1 MKRELFSFLFLCR
14 KPWGNVSFPWFFI
27 LKGVRKM
34 TICSVNNVTKSFG
47 GNIIFENISLEIKN
61 GERVGLVGRNGSG
74 KTTIFQLLTGME
86 SLDAGAIHMKK
97 GTRIGHVAQIPKFD
111 ESMTVYE
118 VLSSAFKIE
127 KELEREMR
135 TLEKHMAEEQ
145 ESSVLQKL
153 MERYGIIQEKFAF
166 LGGYEIEA
174 NIMKVANGLQVIE
187 LFPRSFLELSGGE
200 QTKVSLAYMLLQ
212 KPDLLLLDEPTNHL
226 DLFAVEWLEQFLKEY
241 NGTVVV
247 ISHDRYFLDEV
258 VTKIF
263 DLEDGEIHVYHTN
276 YSRFVEE
283 KEERLLQEFQA
294 FQEQQK
300 KIKKMKEAIK
310 RLREWANQ
318 ANPPNEGLHK
328 RARSMERALER
339 MEKLKKPI
347 LERKQMGLQFEG
359 QERSGKDVIV
369 MKEVSKGFAEHL
381 LFNEANLHV
390 RFQERAAIVGR
401 NGTGKTT
408 LLKLLLEEI
417 KPDAGEI
424 RIGSSVKIGYLSQH
438 AYGNM
443 KSNVLEAFR
452 ECVAVTEGEA
462 RHILAKFLFYG
473 PAVFKKVTQL
483 SGGEKMRLRLAQL
496 MYQDINFLI
505 LDEPTNHLDIESRE
519 VLEEALEQYNG
530 TILAVS
536 HDRYFLNKLFEKTYW
551 IDECKLFEFAGN
563 YAWARQK
570 WEEKL
575 ETQVIKQQRQ
585 GRKKIETVP
594 VKKKEVRN
602 IEEIETELMHVEEDI
617 YTLECKMEQVVDV
630 EMLEQLYEE
639 KTKKELLRAEL
650 YNALENIME

>member
-1 MKRELFSFLFLCR
+1 
-14 KPWGNVSFPWFFI
+14 
-27 LKGVRKM
+27 M
-34 TICSVNNVTKSFG
+34 TICSVNNVMKSFG

-74 KTTIFQLLTGME
+74 KTTIFGLLTGRE

-111 ESMTVYE
+111 EVMNVYD
-118 VLSSAFKIE
+118 VLSSAFKVE
-127 KELEREMR
+127 KELEKEMHA
-135 TLEKHMAEEQ
+135 LEKNMAEEQ
-145 ESSVLQKL
+145 EQSSLQKL

-174 NIMKVANGLQVIE
+174 NIMKVANGLQVTD
-187 LFPRSFLELSGGE
+187 LFPRVFTELSGGE

-226 DLFAVEWLEQFLKEY
+226 DLFAVEWLEKFLKEY
-241 NGTVVV
+241 TGTVMV

-276 YSRFVEE
+276 YSQFVEE

-294 FQEQQK
+294 YQEQQK

-328 RARSMERALER
+328 RARNMERALER
-339 MEKLKKPI
+339 IEKLKRPI

-359 QERSGKDVIV
+359 QERSGKDVVV
-369 MKEVSKGFAEHL
+369 MKEVSKGFAGRP
-381 LFNEANLHV
+381 LFEQANLHV

-417 KPDAGEI
+417 NPDVGEI

-438 AYGNM
+438 TYGNM

-452 ECVAVTEGEA
+452 EYVAVTEGEA

-575 ETQVIKQQRQ
+575 EKQVIKQKRQ
-585 GRKKIETVP
+585 GRKSVEMVP
-594 VKKKEVRN
+594 VKEKKARN
-602 IEEIETELMHVEEDI
+602 LEEIENELMHVEEDI
-617 YTLECKMEQVVDV
+617 YAIECEMEHVADV
-630 EMLEQLYEE
+630 ERLKKLYEE
-639 KTKKELLRAEL
+639 KMMKELLRAKL
-650 YNALENIME
+650 YSELENIVE

>member
-1 MKRELFSFLFLCR
+1 
-14 KPWGNVSFPWFFI
+14 
-27 LKGVRKM
+27 M

-153 MERYGIIQEKFAF
+153 MERYGVIQEKFAF

-241 NGTVVV
+241 NGTVMV

-276 YSRFVEE
+276 YSQFVEE

-294 FQEQQK
+294 YQEQQK

-359 QERSGKDVIV
+359 QERSGKDVVV
-369 MKEVSKGFAEHL
+369 MKEVSKGFADHP
-381 LFNEANLHV
+381 LFNEVNLHV

-417 KPDAGEI
+417 EPDAGEI

-438 AYGNM
+438 TYGNM
-443 KSNVLEAFR
+443 KSNVLEVFR
-452 ECVAVTEGEA
+452 EYVAVTEGEA

-483 SGGEKMRLRLAQL
+483 SGGERMRLRLAQL

-585 GRKKIETVP
+585 GRKSIETVP

-602 IEEIETELMHVEEDI
+602 IEEIETELIHVEEDI
-617 YTLECKMEQVVDV
+617 YTLECKMEHVVDV

-639 KTKKELLRAEL
+639 KTKKELLRADL

>member
-1 MKRELFSFLFLCR
+1 
-14 KPWGNVSFPWFFI
+14 
-27 LKGVRKM
+27 M
-34 TICSVNNVTKSFG
+34 TICSVNNITKSFG

-86 SLDAGAIHMKK
+86 NLDAGAIHMKK

-111 ESMTVYE
+111 EAMTVYD
-118 VLSSAFKIE
+118 VLNSAFKTE

-135 TLEKHMAEEQ
+135 TLEKNMEE
-145 ESSVLQKL
+145 ELEPSALQRL
-153 MERYGIIQEKFAF
+153 MERYGAIQEKFAF

-174 NIMKVANGLQVIE
+174 NIMKVANGLQVTE
-187 LFPRSFLELSGGE
+187 LFLRSFLELSGGE

-241 NGTVVV
+241 NGTVMV

-294 FQEQQK
+294 YQEQQK

-359 QERSGKDVIV
+359 QERSGKDVVV
-369 MKEVSKGFAEHL
+369 MKEVSKGFAGHP

-408 LLKLLLEEI
+408 LLKLLLEEME
-417 KPDAGEI
+417 PDAGEI
-424 RIGSSVKIGYLSQH
+424 RVGSSVKIGYLSQH
-438 AYGNM
+438 AYGNV

-452 ECVAVTEGEA
+452 EYVAVTEGEA

-585 GRKKIETVP
+585 GRKSIETAP
-594 VKKKEVRN
+594 AKKKEARN
-602 IEEIETELMHVEEDI
+602 VEEIETELMRVEEDI
-617 YTLECKMEQVVDV
+617 YTLECKMEHVVDV

-639 KTKKELLRAEL
+639 KTKKELLQAEL
-650 YNALENIME
+650 YNELENIVE

>member
-1 MKRELFSFLFLCR
+1 
-14 KPWGNVSFPWFFI
+14 
-27 LKGVRKM
+27 M
-34 TICSVNNVTKSFG
+34 TICSVNNVKKSFG

-61 GERVGLVGRNGSG
+61 GERIGLVGRNGSG

-97 GTRIGHVAQIPKFD
+97 GTCIGHVAQIPKFNN
-111 ESMTVYE
+111 EMNVYD
-118 VLSSAFKIE
+118 VLSSAFKKE
-127 KELEREMR
+127 KELEIEMHA
-135 TLEKHMAEEQ
+135 LEKNMAEEQ
-145 ESSVLQKL
+145 ESSALQKL
-153 MERYGIIQEKFAF
+153 MERYGVIQERYAF

-174 NIMKVANGLQVIE
+174 NIMKVANGLQVTE
-187 LFPRSFLELSGGE
+187 LFPRSFTELSGGE

-241 NGTVVV
+241 TGTVMV

-276 YSRFVEE
+276 YSQFVEE

-294 FQEQQK
+294 YQEQQK

-328 RARSMERALER
+328 RARNMERALER
-339 MEKLKKPI
+339 IEKLKRPI
-347 LERKQMGLQFEG
+347 LDRKQMGLQFEG
-359 QERSGKDVIV
+359 QERSGKDVVV
-369 MKEVSKGFAEHL
+369 MKEVSKGFDERS
-381 LFNEANLHV
+381 LFEKVNLHI

-408 LLKLLLEEI
+408 LLKLLLKEMQQ
-417 KPDAGEI
+417 DAGEI

-443 KSNVLEAFR
+443 KNNVLEAFR
-452 ECVAVTEGEA
+452 DCVAVTEGEA
-462 RHILAKFLFYG
+462 RHILARFLFYG

-496 MYQDINFLI
+496 MYQDVNFLI

-551 IDECKLFEFAGN
+551 IDEHKLFEFAGN

-570 WEEKL
+570 WEERIEK
-575 ETQVIKQQRQ
+575 QVVKQKQQQQ
-585 GRKKIETVP
+585 GNKALEVMPI
-594 VKKKEVRN
+594 KKKKSRDLEAVEN
-602 IEEIETELMHVEEDI
+602 ELMHIEEDI
-617 YTLECKMEQVVDV
+617 YALECKMENVVDV

-639 KTKKELLRAEL
+639 KTKKEFLRAEL
-650 YNALENIME
+650 YNELENIVE

>member
-1 MKRELFSFLFLCR
+1 
-14 KPWGNVSFPWFFI
+14 
-27 LKGVRKM
+27 M

-135 TLEKHMAEEQ
+135 TLEKDMAEEQ

-174 NIMKVANGLQVIE
+174 NIMKVANGLQVTE

-241 NGTVVV
+241 NGTVMV

-294 FQEQQK
+294 YQEQQK

-339 MEKLKKPI
+339 MQKLKKPI

-359 QERSGKDVIV
+359 QDRSGKDVVVI
-369 MKEVSKGFAEHL
+369 KEVSKGFADHP
-381 LFNEANLHV
+381 LFNEVNLHV

-417 KPDAGEI
+417 EPDAGEI

-452 ECVAVTEGEA
+452 EYVAVTEGEA

-551 IDECKLFEFAGN
+551 IDERKLFEFAGN

-570 WEEKL
+570 WEERL

-585 GRKKIETVP
+585 RRKSIETVP

-617 YTLECKMEQVVDV
+617 YTLECKMEHVVDIKR
-630 EMLEQLYEE
+630 LEQLYEE

-650 YNALENIME
+650 YNELENIVE

>member
-1 MKRELFSFLFLCR
+1 
-14 KPWGNVSFPWFFI
+14 
-27 LKGVRKM
+27 M
-34 TICSVNNVTKSFG
+34 TICSVNNVKKSFG

-61 GERVGLVGRNGSG
+61 GERIGLVGRNGSG

-97 GTRIGHVAQIPKFD
+97 GTCIGHVAQILKFNN
-111 ESMTVYE
+111 EMNVYD
-118 VLSSAFKIE
+118 VLSSAFKKE
-127 KELEREMR
+127 KELEIEMHA
-135 TLEKHMAEEQ
+135 LEKNMAEEQ
-145 ESSVLQKL
+145 ESSALQKL
-153 MERYGIIQEKFAF
+153 MERYGVIQERYAF

-174 NIMKVANGLQVIE
+174 NIMKVANGLQVTE
-187 LFPRSFLELSGGE
+187 LFPRSFMELSGGE

-241 NGTVVV
+241 TGTVMV

-276 YSRFVEE
+276 YSQFVEE

-294 FQEQQK
+294 YQEQQK

-328 RARSMERALER
+328 RARNMERALER
-339 MEKLKKPI
+339 IEKLKRPI
-347 LERKQMGLQFEG
+347 LDRKQMGLQFEG
-359 QERSGKDVIV
+359 QERSGKDVVV
-369 MKEVSKGFAEHL
+369 MKEVSKGFDERS
-381 LFNEANLHV
+381 LFEKVNLHI

-408 LLKLLLEEI
+408 LLKLLLKEMQQ
-417 KPDAGEI
+417 DAGEI

-443 KSNVLEAFR
+443 KNNVLEAFR
-452 ECVAVTEGEA
+452 DCVAVTEGEA
-462 RHILAKFLFYG
+462 RHILARFLFYG

-496 MYQDINFLI
+496 MYQDVNFLI

-551 IDECKLFEFAGN
+551 IDEHKLFEFAGN

-570 WEEKL
+570 WEERIEK
-575 ETQVIKQQRQ
+575 QVVKQKQQQQ
-585 GRKKIETVP
+585 GNKALEVMPI
-594 VKKKEVRN
+594 KKKKSRDLEAVEN
-602 IEEIETELMHVEEDI
+602 ELMHIEEDI
-617 YTLECKMEQVVDV
+617 YALECKMENVVDV

-639 KTKKELLRAEL
+639 KTKKEFLRAEL
-650 YNALENIME
+650 YNELENIVE

>member
-1 MKRELFSFLFLCR
+1 
-14 KPWGNVSFPWFFI
+14 
-27 LKGVRKM
+27 M

-74 KTTIFQLLTGME
+74 KTTIFGLLTGME

-111 ESMTVYE
+111 EVLTVYD
-118 VLSSAFKIE
+118 VLSSAFKVE
-127 KELEREMR
+127 KELEKEMHA
-135 TLEKHMAEEQ
+135 LETNMAEEQ
-145 ESSVLQKL
+145 EQSSLQKL
-153 MERYGIIQEKFAF
+153 MERYGVIQEKFAF

-174 NIMKVANGLQVIE
+174 NIMKVANGLQVTD
-187 LFPRSFLELSGGE
+187 LFSRVFTELSGGE

-241 NGTVVV
+241 TGTVMV

-276 YSRFVEE
+276 YSQFVEE

-294 FQEQQK
+294 YQEQQK

-328 RARSMERALER
+328 RARNMERALER
-339 MEKLKKPI
+339 IEKLKRPI

-359 QERSGKDVIV
+359 QERSGKDVVV
-369 MKEVSKGFAEHL
+369 MKEVSKGFAGRP
-381 LFNEANLHV
+381 LFEQANLHV

-417 KPDAGEI
+417 NPDVGEI

-438 AYGNM
+438 TYGNV

-452 ECVAVTEGEA
+452 EYVAVTEGEA

-575 ETQVIKQQRQ
+575 EKQVIKQKRQ
-585 GRKKIETVP
+585 GRKSVEMVP
-594 VKKKEVRN
+594 VKEKKARN
-602 IEEIETELMHVEEDI
+602 LEEIENELMHVEEDI
-617 YTLECKMEQVVDV
+617 YAIECEMEHVADV
-630 EMLEQLYEE
+630 ERLEKLYEE
-639 KTKKELLRAEL
+639 KTMKELLRAKL
-650 YNALENIME
+650 YSELENIVE

>member
-1 MKRELFSFLFLCR
+1 
-14 KPWGNVSFPWFFI
+14 
-27 LKGVRKM
+27 M

-47 GNIIFENISLEIKN
+47 GNTIFENISLEIKN

-74 KTTIFQLLTGME
+74 KTTIFGLLTGRE
-86 SLDAGAIHMKK
+86 SLDTGAIHMKK

-111 ESMTVYE
+111 EAMTVYD
-118 VLSSAFKIE
+118 VLSSAFKVE
-127 KELEREMR
+127 KELEKEMHA
-135 TLEKHMAEEQ
+135 LEKNMAVEQ
-145 ESSVLQKL
+145 EQSALEKL
-153 MERYGIIQEKFAF
+153 MERYGVIQEKFAF

-174 NIMKVANGLQVIE
+174 NIMKVANGLQVTD
-187 LFPRSFLELSGGE
+187 LFSRVFTELSGGE

-241 NGTVVV
+241 TGTVMV

-276 YSRFVEE
+276 YSQFVEE
-283 KEERLLQEFQA
+283 KEEKLLQEFQA
-294 FQEQQK
+294 YQEQQK

-328 RARSMERALER
+328 RARNMERALER
-339 MEKLKKPI
+339 IEKLKRPI

-359 QERSGKDVIV
+359 QERSGKDVVV
-369 MKEVSKGFAEHL
+369 MKEVSKGFAGRP
-381 LFNEANLHV
+381 LFEQANLHV

-417 KPDAGEI
+417 NPDVGEI

-438 AYGNM
+438 TYGNV

-452 ECVAVTEGEA
+452 EYVAVTEGEA

-575 ETQVIKQQRQ
+575 EKQVIKQKRQ
-585 GRKKIETVP
+585 GRKSVEMVP
-594 VKKKEVRN
+594 VKEKKARN
-602 IEEIETELMHVEEDI
+602 LEEIENELMHVEEDI
-617 YTLECKMEQVVDV
+617 YAIECEMEHVADV
-630 EMLEQLYEE
+630 ERLEKLYEE
-639 KTKKELLRAEL
+639 KTMKELLRAKL
-650 YNALENIME
+650 YSELENIME

>member
-1 MKRELFSFLFLCR
+1 M
-14 KPWGNVSFPWFFI
+14 GNVSFPWFFI

-135 TLEKHMAEEQ
+135 TLEKYMAEEQ

-438 AYGNM
+438 AYGNI

-585 GRKKIETVP
+585 GRKSIETVP

-617 YTLECKMEQVVDV
+617 YTLECKMEHVVDV

-650 YNALENIME
+650 YNELENIME

>member
-1 MKRELFSFLFLCR
+1 
-14 KPWGNVSFPWFFI
+14 
-27 LKGVRKM
+27 M
-34 TICSVNNVTKSFG
+34 TICSVNNVKKSFG

-61 GERVGLVGRNGSG
+61 GERIGLVGRNGSG
-74 KTTIFQLLTGME
+74 KTTIFQLLTGIE
-86 SLDAGAIHMKK
+86 GLDAGAIHVKK
-97 GTRIGHVAQIPKFD
+97 GTRIGHVAQIPKFNN
-111 ESMTVYE
+111 EMNVYD
-118 VLSSAFKIE
+118 VLSSAFKKE
-127 KELEREMR
+127 KELEIEMHA
-135 TLEKHMAEEQ
+135 LEKNMAEEQ
-145 ESSVLQKL
+145 ESSALQKL
-153 MERYGIIQEKFAF
+153 MERYGVIQERYAF

-174 NIMKVANGLQVIE
+174 NIMKVANGLQVTE
-187 LFPRSFLELSGGE
+187 LFPRSFMELSGGE

-226 DLFAVEWLEQFLKEY
+226 DLFAAEWLEQFLKEY
-241 NGTVVV
+241 TGTVMV

-276 YSRFVEE
+276 YSQFVEE

-294 FQEQQK
+294 YQEQQK

-328 RARSMERALER
+328 RARNMERALER
-339 MEKLKKPI
+339 IEKLKRPI
-347 LERKQMGLQFEG
+347 LDRKQMGLQFEG
-359 QERSGKDVIV
+359 QERSGKDVVV
-369 MKEVSKGFAEHL
+369 MKEVSKGFDERS
-381 LFNEANLHV
+381 LFEKVNLYI

-408 LLKLLLEEI
+408 LLKLLLKEMQQ
-417 KPDAGEI
+417 DAGEI

-443 KSNVLEAFR
+443 KNNVLEAFR
-452 ECVAVTEGEA
+452 DCVAVTEGEA
-462 RHILAKFLFYG
+462 RHILARFLFYG

-496 MYQDINFLI
+496 MYQDVNFLI

-551 IDECKLFEFAGN
+551 IDEHKLFEFAGN

-570 WEEKL
+570 WEEKI
-575 ETQVIKQQRQ
+575 EKQVIKQKQQQQ
-585 GRKKIETVP
+585 GNKALEVMPI
-594 VKKKEVRN
+594 KKKKSRDLEAVEN
-602 IEEIETELMHVEEDI
+602 ELMHIEEDI
-617 YTLECKMEQVVDV
+617 YALECKMENVVDV

-639 KTKKELLRAEL
+639 KKKKEFLRAEL
-650 YNALENIME
+650 YNELENIVE

>member
-1 MKRELFSFLFLCR
+1 
-14 KPWGNVSFPWFFI
+14 
-27 LKGVRKM
+27 M

-74 KTTIFQLLTGME
+74 KTTIFGLLTGRE

-111 ESMTVYE
+111 EAMTVYD
-118 VLSSAFKIE
+118 VLSSAFKVE
-127 KELEREMR
+127 KELEKEMHA
-135 TLEKHMAEEQ
+135 LEKNMAVEQ
-145 ESSVLQKL
+145 EQSALEKL
-153 MERYGIIQEKFAF
+153 MERYGVIQEKFAF

-174 NIMKVANGLQVIE
+174 NIMKVANGLQVTD
-187 LFPRSFLELSGGE
+187 LFSRVFTELSGGE

-241 NGTVVV
+241 TGTVMV

-276 YSRFVEE
+276 YSQFVEE
-283 KEERLLQEFQA
+283 KEGKLLQEFQA
-294 FQEQQK
+294 YQEQQK

-328 RARSMERALER
+328 RARNMERALER
-339 MEKLKKPI
+339 IEKLKRPI

-359 QERSGKDVIV
+359 QERSGKDVVV
-369 MKEVSKGFAEHL
+369 MKEVSKGFAGRP
-381 LFNEANLHV
+381 LFEQANLHV

-417 KPDAGEI
+417 NPDVGEI

-438 AYGNM
+438 TYGNV

-452 ECVAVTEGEA
+452 EYVAVTEGEA

-575 ETQVIKQQRQ
+575 EKQVIKQKRQ
-585 GRKKIETVP
+585 GRKSVEMVP
-594 VKKKEVRN
+594 VKEKKARN
-602 IEEIETELMHVEEDI
+602 LEEIENELMHVEEDMYAI
-617 YTLECKMEQVVDV
+617 ECEMEHVDDV
-630 EMLEQLYEE
+630 ERLEKLYEE
-639 KTKKELLRAEL
+639 KTKKELLRAKL
-650 YNALENIME
+650 YNELENIVE

>member
-1 MKRELFSFLFLCR
+1 
-14 KPWGNVSFPWFFI
+14 
-27 LKGVRKM
+27 M

-47 GNIIFENISLEIKN
+47 GNIIFENISLEVKN

-111 ESMTVYE
+111 EGMTVYD
-118 VLSSAFKIE
+118 VLSSAFKAE

-135 TLEKHMAEEQ
+135 TLEKYMAEER
-145 ESSVLQKL
+145 EPSALQKL
-153 MERYGIIQEKFAF
+153 MERYGVIQEKFAF

-174 NIMKVANGLQVIE
+174 NLMKVANGLQVTE

-241 NGTVVV
+241 NGTVMV

-276 YSRFVEE
+276 YSQFVDE

-294 FQEQQK
+294 YQEQQK

-339 MEKLKKPI
+339 IEKLKKPI

-359 QERSGKDVIV
+359 QERSGKDVV
-369 MKEVSKGFAEHL
+369 LMKEVSKGFAGHP

-438 AYGNM
+438 AHGNM

-452 ECVAVTEGEA
+452 EYVAVTEGEA

-551 IDECKLFEFAGN
+551 IDEHKLFEFAGN

-585 GRKKIETVP
+585 GRKRIEIAP
-594 VKKKEVRN
+594 IKKKEVRN
-602 IEEIETELMHVEEDI
+602 VEEIETELMHVEEDI
-617 YTLECKMEQVVDV
+617 YKLECKMEHVVDV

-639 KTKKELLRAEL
+639 KTKQELLRAEL
-650 YNALENIME
+650 YNELGNIVE

>member
-1 MKRELFSFLFLCR
+1 M
-14 KPWGNVSFPWFFI
+14 GNVSFPWFFI

-34 TICSVNNVTKSFG
+34 TICSVNNITKSFG

-74 KTTIFQLLTGME
+74 KTTIFQLLTRME
-86 SLDAGAIHMKK
+86 NVDVGAIHMKK

-111 ESMTVYE
+111 DGITVYD
-118 VLSSAFKIE
+118 VLSSAFKAE
-127 KELEREMR
+127 KELEREMHA
-135 TLEKHMAEEQ
+135 LEKNMAEEL
-145 ESSVLQKL
+145 ETFALEKL
-153 MERYGIIQEKFAF
+153 MERYGIIQERFAF

-174 NIMKVANGLQVIE
+174 NIMKVANGLQVAE
-187 LFPRSFLELSGGE
+187 LCSRLFTELSGGE

-241 NGTVVV
+241 VGTVMV

-258 VTKIF
+258 VTKIL

-276 YSRFVEE
+276 YSQFIKE

-294 FQEQQK
+294 YQEQQK

-328 RARSMERALER
+328 RARNMERALER
-339 MEKLKKPI
+339 IEKLKRPI

-359 QERSGKDVIV
+359 QERSGKDVVV
-369 MKEVSKGFAEHL
+369 MKEVSKGFAERA
-381 LFNEANLHV
+381 LFEKANLHI

-417 KPDAGEI
+417 QQDAGEI

-443 KSNVLEAFR
+443 KNNVLEAFR

-462 RHILAKFLFYG
+462 RHILARFLFYG

-551 IDECKLFEFAGN
+551 IDERKLFEFAGN

-570 WEEKL
+570 WEERIEK
-575 ETQVIKQQRQ
+575 QVVKQKQQ
-585 GRKKIETVP
+585 GSKALEIIPIKKQES
-594 VKKKEVRN
+594 RN
-602 IEEIETELMHVEEDI
+602 LEKVENELMHIEEDI
-617 YTLECKMEQVVDV
+617 YALECRMENVFDV

-639 KTKKELLRAEL
+639 KTKKELLRVDL
-650 YNALENIME
+650 YNELENIME

>member
-1 MKRELFSFLFLCR
+1 
-14 KPWGNVSFPWFFI
+14 
-27 LKGVRKM
+27 M

-135 TLEKHMAEEQ
+135 TLEKHMVEEQ
-145 ESSVLQKL
+145 GSSVLQKL

-174 NIMKVANGLQVIE
+174 NIMKVANGLQVTE

-241 NGTVVV
+241 NGTVMV

-276 YSRFVEE
+276 YSQFVEE

-294 FQEQQK
+294 YQEQQK

-339 MEKLKKPI
+339 MQKLKKPI

-359 QERSGKDVIV
+359 QDRSGKDVVVI
-369 MKEVSKGFAEHL
+369 KEVSKGFADHP
-381 LFNEANLHV
+381 LFNEVNLHV

-408 LLKLLLEEI
+408 LLKLLLEQIE
-417 KPDAGEI
+417 PDAGEI

-438 AYGNM
+438 AYGNR

-452 ECVAVTEGEA
+452 EYVAVTEGEA

-551 IDECKLFEFAGN
+551 IDERKLFEFAGN

-570 WEEKL
+570 WEERL

-585 GRKKIETVP
+585 RRKSIETVP

-617 YTLECKMEQVVDV
+617 YTLECKMEHVVDIKR
-630 EMLEQLYEE
+630 LEQLYEE

-650 YNALENIME
+650 YNELENIVE

>member
-1 MKRELFSFLFLCR
+1 
-14 KPWGNVSFPWFFI
+14 
-27 LKGVRKM
+27 M

-135 TLEKHMAEEQ
+135 TLEKDMAEEQ

-174 NIMKVANGLQVIE
+174 NIMKVANGLQVTE
-187 LFPRSFLELSGGE
+187 LFPRSFVEISGGE

-241 NGTVVV
+241 NGTVMV

-263 DLEDGEIHVYHTN
+263 DLEDGEINVYHTS
-276 YSRFVEE
+276 YSRFGEE

-294 FQEQQK
+294 YQEQQK

-359 QERSGKDVIV
+359 QERSGKDVVV

-417 KPDAGEI
+417 EPDAGEI

-551 IDECKLFEFAGN
+551 IDERKLFEFAGN

-585 GRKKIETVP
+585 GRKNIETAP

-602 IEEIETELMHVEEDI
+602 IEEIEIELMHVEEDI

-650 YNALENIME
+650 YNELENIME

>member
-1 MKRELFSFLFLCR
+1 
-14 KPWGNVSFPWFFI
+14 
-27 LKGVRKM
+27 M

-74 KTTIFQLLTGME
+74 KTTIFGLLTGME

-111 ESMTVYE
+111 EDMTVYD

-127 KELEREMR
+127 KELEREMHA
-135 TLEKHMAEEQ
+135 LEKHMAEEQ
-145 ESSVLQKL
+145 ESSALQRL
-153 MERYGIIQEKFAF
+153 MERYGVIQEKFAF

-174 NIMKVANGLQVIE
+174 NIMKVANGLQVTE

-241 NGTVVV
+241 NGTVMV

-276 YSRFVEE
+276 YSQFVEE

-294 FQEQQK
+294 YQEQQK

-359 QERSGKDVIV
+359 QERSGKDVVV
-369 MKEVSKGFAEHL
+369 MKEVSKGFADHP
-381 LFNEANLHV
+381 LFNEVNLHV

-417 KPDAGEI
+417 EPDAGEI

-452 ECVAVTEGEA
+452 EYVAVTEGEA

-551 IDECKLFEFAGN
+551 IDERKLFEFAGN

-575 ETQVIKQQRQ
+575 EKQVTKQKHQ
-585 GRKKIETVP
+585 GRKGVETAP
-594 VKKKEVRN
+594 VKKKESRN
-602 IEEIETELMHVEEDI
+602 VEEIETELMHVEEDI

-639 KTKKELLRAEL
+639 KTKKELLRADL
-650 YNALENIME
+650 YNELENMVE

>member
-1 MKRELFSFLFLCR
+1 MPKTM
-14 KPWGNVSFPWFFI
+14 GNVSFSWFFI
-27 LKGVRKM
+27 LKGVRKL
-34 TICSVNNVTKSFG
+34 TICSVNNVMKSFG

-74 KTTIFQLLTGME
+74 KTTIFGLLTGKE

-111 ESMTVYE
+111 EVMTVYD
-118 VLSSAFKIE
+118 VLSSAFKVE
-127 KELEREMR
+127 KELEKEMHA
-135 TLEKHMAEEQ
+135 LEKNMAVEQ
-145 ESSVLQKL
+145 EQSALEKL
-153 MERYGIIQEKFAF
+153 MERYGVIQEKFAF

-174 NIMKVANGLQVIE
+174 NIMKVANGLQVTD
-187 LFPRSFLELSGGE
+187 LFSRVFTELSGGE

-241 NGTVVV
+241 TGTVIV

-276 YSRFVEE
+276 YSQFVEE

-294 FQEQQK
+294 YQEQQK

-328 RARSMERALER
+328 RARNMERALER
-339 MEKLKKPI
+339 IEKLKRPI

-359 QERSGKDVIV
+359 QERSGKDVVV
-369 MKEVSKGFAEHL
+369 MKEVSKGFAGRP
-381 LFNEANLHV
+381 LFEQANLHV

-417 KPDAGEI
+417 NPDVGEI

-438 AYGNM
+438 TYGNV

-452 ECVAVTEGEA
+452 EYVAVTEGEA

-575 ETQVIKQQRQ
+575 EKQVIKQKRQ
-585 GRKKIETVP
+585 GRKSVEMVP
-594 VKKKEVRN
+594 VKEKKARN
-602 IEEIETELMHVEEDI
+602 LEEIENELMHVEEDI
-617 YTLECKMEQVVDV
+617 YAIECEMEHVADV
-630 EMLEQLYEE
+630 ERLEKLYEE
-639 KTKKELLRAEL
+639 KTMKELLRAKL
-650 YNALENIME
+650 YSELENIVE

>member
-1 MKRELFSFLFLCR
+1 
-14 KPWGNVSFPWFFI
+14 
-27 LKGVRKM
+27 M

-145 ESSVLQKL
+145 EASVLQKL
-153 MERYGIIQEKFAF
+153 MERYGVIQEKFAF

-294 FQEQQK
+294 YQEQQK

-359 QERSGKDVIV
+359 QERSGKDVVV

-417 KPDAGEI
+417 EPDAGEI

-551 IDECKLFEFAGN
+551 IDERKLFEFAGN

-585 GRKKIETVP
+585 GRKSIETVP

-602 IEEIETELMHVEEDI
+602 SEEIETELMHVEEDI
-617 YTLECKMEQVVDV
+617 YTLECKMEHVVDV

-639 KTKKELLRAEL
+639 KTKKELLRADL

>member
-1 MKRELFSFLFLCR
+1 
-14 KPWGNVSFPWFFI
+14 
-27 LKGVRKM
+27 M
-34 TICSVNNVTKSFG
+34 TICSVNNVKKSFG

-61 GERVGLVGRNGSG
+61 GERIGLVGRNGSG

-97 GTRIGHVAQIPKFD
+97 GTCIGHVAQIPKFNN
-111 ESMTVYE
+111 EMNVYD
-118 VLSSAFKIE
+118 VLSSAFKKE
-127 KELEREMR
+127 KELEIEMHA
-135 TLEKHMAEEQ
+135 LEKNMAEEQ
-145 ESSVLQKL
+145 ESSALQKL
-153 MERYGIIQEKFAF
+153 MERYGVIQERYAF

-174 NIMKVANGLQVIE
+174 NIMKVANGLQVTE
-187 LFPRSFLELSGGE
+187 LFPRSFMELSGGE

-212 KPDLLLLDEPTNHL
+212 KPNLLLLDEPTNHL

-241 NGTVVV
+241 TGTVMV

-276 YSRFVEE
+276 YSQFVEE

-294 FQEQQK
+294 YQEQQK

-328 RARSMERALER
+328 RARNMERALER
-339 MEKLKKPI
+339 IEKLKRPI
-347 LERKQMGLQFEG
+347 LDRKQMGLQFEG
-359 QERSGKDVIV
+359 QERSGKDVVV
-369 MKEVSKGFAEHL
+369 MKEVSKGFDERS
-381 LFNEANLHV
+381 LFEKVNLHI

-408 LLKLLLEEI
+408 LLKLLLKEMQQ
-417 KPDAGEI
+417 DAGEI

-443 KSNVLEAFR
+443 KNNVLEAFR
-452 ECVAVTEGEA
+452 DCVAVTEGEA
-462 RHILAKFLFYG
+462 RHILARFLFYG

-496 MYQDINFLI
+496 MYQDVNFLI

-551 IDECKLFEFAGN
+551 IDEHKLFEFAGN

-570 WEEKL
+570 WEERIEK
-575 ETQVIKQQRQ
+575 QVVKQKQQQQ
-585 GRKKIETVP
+585 GNKALEVMPI
-594 VKKKEVRN
+594 KKEKSRDLEAVEN
-602 IEEIETELMHVEEDI
+602 ELMHIEEDI
-617 YTLECKMEQVVDV
+617 YALECKMENVVDV

-639 KTKKELLRAEL
+639 KTKKEFLRAEL
-650 YNALENIME
+650 YNELENIVE

>member
-1 MKRELFSFLFLCR
+1 
-14 KPWGNVSFPWFFI
+14 
-27 LKGVRKM
+27 M
-34 TICSVNNVTKSFG
+34 TICSVNNVKKSFG

-61 GERVGLVGRNGSG
+61 GERIGLVGRNGSG
-74 KTTIFQLLTGME
+74 KTTIFQLLTGIE
-86 SLDAGAIHMKK
+86 GLDAGAIHVKK
-97 GTRIGHVAQIPKFD
+97 GTRIGHVAQIPKFNN
-111 ESMTVYE
+111 EMNVYD
-118 VLSSAFKIE
+118 VLSSAFKKE
-127 KELEREMR
+127 KELEIEMHA
-135 TLEKHMAEEQ
+135 LEKNMAEEQ
-145 ESSVLQKL
+145 ESSALQKL
-153 MERYGIIQEKFAF
+153 MERYGVIQERYAF

-174 NIMKVANGLQVIE
+174 NIMKVANGLQVTE
-187 LFPRSFLELSGGE
+187 LFPRSFMELSGGE

-241 NGTVVV
+241 TGTVMV

-258 VTKIF
+258 VMKIF

-276 YSRFVEE
+276 YSQFVEE

-294 FQEQQK
+294 YQEQQK

-328 RARSMERALER
+328 RARNMERALER
-339 MEKLKKPI
+339 IEKLKRPI
-347 LERKQMGLQFEG
+347 LDRKQMGLQFEG
-359 QERSGKDVIV
+359 QERSGKDVVV
-369 MKEVSKGFAEHL
+369 MKEVSKGFDERS
-381 LFNEANLHV
+381 LFEKVNLHI

-408 LLKLLLEEI
+408 LLKLLLKEMQQ
-417 KPDAGEI
+417 DAGEI

-438 AYGNM
+438 AYENM
-443 KSNVLEAFR
+443 KNNVLEAFR
-452 ECVAVTEGEA
+452 DCVAVTEGEA
-462 RHILAKFLFYG
+462 RHILARFLFYG

-496 MYQDINFLI
+496 MYQDVNFLI

-551 IDECKLFEFAGN
+551 IDEHKLFEFAGN

-570 WEEKL
+570 WEERIEK
-575 ETQVIKQQRQ
+575 QVVKQKQQQQ
-585 GRKKIETVP
+585 GNKALEVMPI
-594 VKKKEVRN
+594 KKKKSRDLEAVEN
-602 IEEIETELMHVEEDI
+602 ELMHIEEDI
-617 YTLECKMEQVVDV
+617 YALECKMENVVDV

-639 KTKKELLRAEL
+639 KTKKEFFRAEL
-650 YNALENIME
+650 YNELENIVE

>member
-1 MKRELFSFLFLCR
+1 
-14 KPWGNVSFPWFFI
+14 
-27 LKGVRKM
+27 M

-86 SLDAGAIHMKK
+86 SLDAGAIHIKK

-174 NIMKVANGLQVIE
+174 NIMKVANGLQVTE
-187 LFPRSFLELSGGE
+187 LFHRSFLELSGGE

-241 NGTVVV
+241 NGTVMV

-258 VTKIF
+258 VKKIF

-276 YSRFVEE
+276 YSQFVEE

-294 FQEQQK
+294 YQEQQK

-359 QERSGKDVIV
+359 QERSGKDVVV
-369 MKEVSKGFAEHL
+369 MKEVSKRFAEHL

-417 KPDAGEI
+417 EPDAGEI

-575 ETQVIKQQRQ
+575 ETQVIKQRRQ
-585 GRKKIETVP
+585 GRKSMETVP

-650 YNALENIME
+650 YNELENIVE

>member
-1 MKRELFSFLFLCR
+1 
-14 KPWGNVSFPWFFI
+14 
-27 LKGVRKM
+27 M
-34 TICSVNNVTKSFG
+34 TICSVNNITKSFG

-111 ESMTVYE
+111 EDMTVYD
-118 VLSSAFKIE
+118 VLSSAFKAE

-135 TLEKHMAEEQ
+135 TLEKNMTEER
-145 ESSVLQKL
+145 EPSALQKL
-153 MERYGIIQEKFAF
+153 MERYGVIQEKFAF

-174 NIMKVANGLQVIE
+174 NLMKVANGLQVTE

-241 NGTVVV
+241 NGTVMV

-276 YSRFVEE
+276 YSQFVEE

-294 FQEQQK
+294 YQEQQK

-339 MEKLKKPI
+339 IEKLKKPI

-359 QERSGKDVIV
+359 QERSGKDVVV
-369 MKEVSKGFAEHL
+369 MKEVSKGFAGHP
-381 LFNEANLHV
+381 LFNEASLHV

-417 KPDAGEI
+417 EPDAGEI

-438 AYGNM
+438 AYGNV

-452 ECVAVTEGEA
+452 EYVAVTEGEA

-551 IDECKLFEFAGN
+551 IDERKLFEFAGN

-585 GRKKIETVP
+585 GRKRIEIAP
-594 VKKKEVRN
+594 IKKKEVRN
-602 IEEIETELMHVEEDI
+602 VEEIEIELMHVEEDI
-617 YTLECKMEQVVDV
+617 YTLECKMEHVVDV

-650 YNALENIME
+650 YNELENIME

>member
-1 MKRELFSFLFLCR
+1 M
-14 KPWGNVSFPWFFI
+14 GNVSFPWFFI

-34 TICSVNNVTKSFG
+34 TICSVNNVKKSFG

-61 GERVGLVGRNGSG
+61 GERIGLVGRNGSG

-97 GTRIGHVAQIPKFD
+97 GTCIGHVAQIPKFNN
-111 ESMTVYE
+111 EMNVYD
-118 VLSSAFKIE
+118 VLSSAFKKE
-127 KELEREMR
+127 KELEIEMHA
-135 TLEKHMAEEQ
+135 LEKNMAEEQ
-145 ESSVLQKL
+145 ESSALQKL
-153 MERYGIIQEKFAF
+153 MERYGVIQERYAF

-174 NIMKVANGLQVIE
+174 NIMKVANGLQVTE
-187 LFPRSFLELSGGE
+187 LFPRSFIELSGGE

-241 NGTVVV
+241 TGTVMV

-276 YSRFVEE
+276 YSQFVEE

-294 FQEQQK
+294 YQEQQK

-328 RARSMERALER
+328 RARNMERALER
-339 MEKLKKPI
+339 IEKLKRPI
-347 LERKQMGLQFEG
+347 LDRKQMGLQFEG
-359 QERSGKDVIV
+359 QERSGKDVVV
-369 MKEVSKGFAEHL
+369 MKEVSKGFDERS
-381 LFNEANLHV
+381 LFEKVNLHI

-408 LLKLLLEEI
+408 LLKLLLKEMQQ
-417 KPDAGEI
+417 DAGEI

-443 KSNVLEAFR
+443 KNNVLEAFR
-452 ECVAVTEGEA
+452 DCVAVTEGEA
-462 RHILAKFLFYG
+462 RHILARFLFYG

-496 MYQDINFLI
+496 MYQDVNFLI

-551 IDECKLFEFAGN
+551 IDEHKLFEFAGN

-570 WEEKL
+570 WEERIEK
-575 ETQVIKQQRQ
+575 QVVKQKQQQQ
-585 GRKKIETVP
+585 GNKALEVMPI
-594 VKKKEVRN
+594 KKKKSRDLEAVEN
-602 IEEIETELMHVEEDI
+602 ELMHIEEDI
-617 YTLECKMEQVVDV
+617 YALECKMENVVDV

-639 KTKKELLRAEL
+639 KTKKEFLRAEL
-650 YNALENIME
+650 YNELENIVE

>member
-1 MKRELFSFLFLCR
+1 M
-14 KPWGNVSFPWFFI
+14 GNVSFSWFFI

-47 GNIIFENISLEIKN
+47 GNTIFENISLEIKN

-74 KTTIFQLLTGME
+74 KTTIFGLLTGME

-111 ESMTVYE
+111 EVMTVYD
-118 VLSSAFKIE
+118 VLSSAFKVE
-127 KELEREMR
+127 KELEKEMHA
-135 TLEKHMAEEQ
+135 LEKNMAVEQ
-145 ESSVLQKL
+145 EQSALEKL
-153 MERYGIIQEKFAF
+153 MERYGVIQEKFAF

-174 NIMKVANGLQVIE
+174 NIMKVANGLQVTD
-187 LFPRSFLELSGGE
+187 LLSRVFTELSGGE

-241 NGTVVV
+241 TGTVMV

-276 YSRFVEE
+276 YSQFVEE
-283 KEERLLQEFQA
+283 KEEKLLQEFQA
-294 FQEQQK
+294 YQEQQK

-328 RARSMERALER
+328 RARNMERALER
-339 MEKLKKPI
+339 IEKLKRPI

-359 QERSGKDVIV
+359 QERSGKDVVV
-369 MKEVSKGFAEHL
+369 MKEVSKGFAGRP
-381 LFNEANLHV
+381 LFEQANLHV

-417 KPDAGEI
+417 NPDVGEI

-438 AYGNM
+438 TYGNV

-452 ECVAVTEGEA
+452 EYVAVTEGEA

-575 ETQVIKQQRQ
+575 EKQVIKQKRQ
-585 GRKKIETVP
+585 GRKSVEMVP
-594 VKKKEVRN
+594 VKEKKARN
-602 IEEIETELMHVEEDI
+602 LEEIENELMHVEEDI
-617 YTLECKMEQVVDV
+617 YTLESEMEHVADV
-630 EMLEQLYEE
+630 ERLEKLYEE

-650 YNALENIME
+650 YNELENIVE

>member
-1 MKRELFSFLFLCR
+1 
-14 KPWGNVSFPWFFI
+14 
-27 LKGVRKM
+27 M

-118 VLSSAFKIE
+118 VLSSVFKTE

-135 TLEKHMAEEQ
+135 TLEKDMAEEQ
-145 ESSVLQKL
+145 EHSVLQKL
-153 MERYGIIQEKFAF
+153 MERYGVIQEKFAF

-174 NIMKVANGLQVIE
+174 NIIKVANGLQVTE

-241 NGTVVV
+241 NGTVMV

-294 FQEQQK
+294 YQEQQK

-339 MEKLKKPI
+339 MQKLKKPI

-359 QERSGKDVIV
+359 QDRSGKDVVV
-369 MKEVSKGFAEHL
+369 MKEVSKGFADHP
-381 LFNEANLHV
+381 LFNEVNLHV

-408 LLKLLLEEI
+408 LLKLLLEQIE
-417 KPDAGEI
+417 PDAGEI

-438 AYGNM
+438 AYGNR

-452 ECVAVTEGEA
+452 EYVAVTEGEA

-551 IDECKLFEFAGN
+551 IDEHKLFEFAGN

-570 WEEKL
+570 WEERL

-585 GRKKIETVP
+585 GRKSIETAP
-594 VKKKEVRN
+594 VKKKEARN

-617 YTLECKMEQVVDV
+617 YTLECKMEHVVDV

-650 YNALENIME
+650 YNELENIVE

>member
-1 MKRELFSFLFLCR
+1 M
-14 KPWGNVSFPWFFI
+14 GNVSFSWFFI

-47 GNIIFENISLEIKN
+47 GNTIFENISLEIKN

-74 KTTIFQLLTGME
+74 KTTIFGLLTGME

-97 GTRIGHVAQIPKFD
+97 GTLIGHVAQIPKFD
-111 ESMTVYE
+111 EVMTVYD
-118 VLSSAFKIE
+118 VLSSAFKVE
-127 KELEREMR
+127 KELEKEMHA
-135 TLEKHMAEEQ
+135 LEKNMAVEQ
-145 ESSVLQKL
+145 EQSALEKL
-153 MERYGIIQEKFAF
+153 MERYGVIQEKFAF

-174 NIMKVANGLQVIE
+174 NIMKVANGLQVTD
-187 LFPRSFLELSGGE
+187 LFSRVFTELSGGE

-241 NGTVVV
+241 TGTVMV

-276 YSRFVEE
+276 YSQFVEE

-294 FQEQQK
+294 YQEQQK

-328 RARSMERALER
+328 RARNMERALER
-339 MEKLKKPI
+339 IEKLKRPI

-359 QERSGKDVIV
+359 QERSGKDVVV
-369 MKEVSKGFAEHL
+369 MKEVSKGFAGRP
-381 LFNEANLHV
+381 LFEQANLHV

-417 KPDAGEI
+417 NPDVGEI

-438 AYGNM
+438 TYGNV

-452 ECVAVTEGEA
+452 EYVAVTEGEA

-575 ETQVIKQQRQ
+575 EKQVIKQKRQ
-585 GRKKIETVP
+585 GRKSVEMVP
-594 VKKKEVRN
+594 VKEKRARN
-602 IEEIETELMHVEEDI
+602 LEEIENELMHVEEDI
-617 YTLECKMEQVVDV
+617 YAIECEMEHVADV
-630 EMLEQLYEE
+630 ERLEKLYEE
-639 KTKKELLRAEL
+639 KTMKELLRAKL
-650 YNALENIME
+650 YSELENIVE

>member
-1 MKRELFSFLFLCR
+1 M
-14 KPWGNVSFPWFFI
+14 GNVSFSWFFI

-34 TICSVNNVTKSFG
+34 TICSVNNVKKSFG

-74 KTTIFQLLTGME
+74 KTTIFGLLTGME

-111 ESMTVYE
+111 EVLTVYD
-118 VLSSAFKIE
+118 VLSSAFKVE
-127 KELEREMR
+127 KELEKEMHA
-135 TLEKHMAEEQ
+135 LEKNMAEEQ
-145 ESSVLQKL
+145 EQSSLQKL

-174 NIMKVANGLQVIE
+174 NIMKVANGLQVTD
-187 LFPRSFLELSGGE
+187 LFSRVFTELSGGE

-241 NGTVVV
+241 TGTVMV

-276 YSRFVEE
+276 YSQFVEE

-294 FQEQQK
+294 YQEQQK

-328 RARSMERALER
+328 RARNMERALER
-339 MEKLKKPI
+339 IEKLKRPI

-359 QERSGKDVIV
+359 QERSGKDVVV
-369 MKEVSKGFAEHL
+369 MKEVSKGFAGRP
-381 LFNEANLHV
+381 LFEQANLHV

-408 LLKLLLEEI
+408 LLKLLLKEI
-417 KPDAGEI
+417 NPDVGEI

-438 AYGNM
+438 TYGNV

-452 ECVAVTEGEA
+452 EYVAVTEGEA

-575 ETQVIKQQRQ
+575 EKQVIKQKRQ
-585 GRKKIETVP
+585 GRKSVEMVP
-594 VKKKEVRN
+594 VKEKKARN
-602 IEEIETELMHVEEDI
+602 LEEIENELMHVEEDI
-617 YTLECKMEQVVDV
+617 YAIECEMEHVADV
-630 EMLEQLYEE
+630 ERLEKLYEE
-639 KTKKELLRAEL
+639 KTMKELLRAKL
-650 YNALENIME
+650 YSELENIVE

>member
-1 MKRELFSFLFLCR
+1 
-14 KPWGNVSFPWFFI
+14 
-27 LKGVRKM
+27 M

-145 ESSVLQKL
+145 EASVLQKL

-294 FQEQQK
+294 YQEQQK

-359 QERSGKDVIV
+359 QERSGKDVVV

-417 KPDAGEI
+417 EPDAGEI

-551 IDECKLFEFAGN
+551 IDERKLFEFAGN

-585 GRKKIETVP
+585 GRKSIETVP

-602 IEEIETELMHVEEDI
+602 SEEIETELMHVEEDI
-617 YTLECKMEQVVDV
+617 YTLECKMEHVVDV

-639 KTKKELLRAEL
+639 KTKKELLRADL

>member
-1 MKRELFSFLFLCR
+1 M
-14 KPWGNVSFPWFFI
+14 GNVSFSWFFI

-34 TICSVNNVTKSFG
+34 TICSVNNVKKSFG

-74 KTTIFQLLTGME
+74 KTTIFGLLTGME

-111 ESMTVYE
+111 EVLTVYD
-118 VLSSAFKIE
+118 VLSSAFKVE
-127 KELEREMR
+127 KELEKEMHA
-135 TLEKHMAEEQ
+135 LEKNMAEEQ
-145 ESSVLQKL
+145 EQSSLQKL

-174 NIMKVANGLQVIE
+174 NIMKVANGLQVTD
-187 LFPRSFLELSGGE
+187 LFSRVFTELSGGE

-241 NGTVVV
+241 TGTVMV

-276 YSRFVEE
+276 YSQFVEE

-294 FQEQQK
+294 YQEQQK

-328 RARSMERALER
+328 RARNMERALER
-339 MEKLKKPI
+339 IEKLKRPI

-359 QERSGKDVIV
+359 QERSGKDVVV
-369 MKEVSKGFAEHL
+369 MKEVSKGFAGRP
-381 LFNEANLHV
+381 LFEQANLHV

-408 LLKLLLEEI
+408 LLKLLLKEI
-417 KPDAGEI
+417 NPDVGEI

-438 AYGNM
+438 TYGNV

-452 ECVAVTEGEA
+452 EYVAVTEGEA

-575 ETQVIKQQRQ
+575 EKQVIKQKRQ
-585 GRKKIETVP
+585 GRKSVEMVP
-594 VKKKEVRN
+594 VKEKKAKN
-602 IEEIETELMHVEEDI
+602 LEEIENELMHVEEDI
-617 YTLECKMEQVVDV
+617 YAIECEMEHVADV
-630 EMLEQLYEE
+630 ERLEKLYEE
-639 KTKKELLRAEL
+639 KTMKELLRAKL
-650 YNALENIME
+650 YSELENIVE

>member
-1 MKRELFSFLFLCR
+1 M
-14 KPWGNVSFPWFFI
+14 GNVSFPWFFI

-174 NIMKVANGLQVIE
+174 NIMKVANGLQVTE
-187 LFPRSFLELSGGE
+187 LFHRSFLELSGGE

-241 NGTVVV
+241 NGTVMV

-276 YSRFVEE
+276 YSQFVEE

-294 FQEQQK
+294 YQEQQK

-359 QERSGKDVIV
+359 QERSGKDVVV
-369 MKEVSKGFAEHL
+369 MKEVSKRFAEHL

-417 KPDAGEI
+417 EPDAGEI

-575 ETQVIKQQRQ
+575 ETQVIKQRRQ
-585 GRKKIETVP
+585 GRKSMETVP

-650 YNALENIME
+650 YNELENIVE

>member
-1 MKRELFSFLFLCR
+1 
-14 KPWGNVSFPWFFI
+14 
-27 LKGVRKM
+27 M

-47 GNIIFENISLEIKN
+47 GNTIFENISLEIKN

-74 KTTIFQLLTGME
+74 KTTIFGLLTGME

-111 ESMTVYE
+111 EAMTVYD
-118 VLSSAFKIE
+118 VLSSAFKVE
-127 KELEREMR
+127 KELEKEMHA
-135 TLEKHMAEEQ
+135 LEKNMAVEQ
-145 ESSVLQKL
+145 EQSALEKL
-153 MERYGIIQEKFAF
+153 MERYGVIQEKFAF

-174 NIMKVANGLQVIE
+174 NIMKVANGLQVTD
-187 LFPRSFLELSGGE
+187 LFSRVFTELSGGE

-241 NGTVVV
+241 TGTVMV

-276 YSRFVEE
+276 YSQFVEE

-294 FQEQQK
+294 YQEQQK

-328 RARSMERALER
+328 RARNMERALER
-339 MEKLKKPI
+339 IEKLKRPI

-359 QERSGKDVIV
+359 QERSGKDVVV
-369 MKEVSKGFAEHL
+369 MKEVSKGFAGRP
-381 LFNEANLHV
+381 LFEQANLHV

-417 KPDAGEI
+417 NPDVGEI

-438 AYGNM
+438 TYGNV

-452 ECVAVTEGEA
+452 EYVAVTEGEA

-575 ETQVIKQQRQ
+575 EKQVIKQKRQ
-585 GRKKIETVP
+585 GRKSTEMVP
-594 VKKKEVRN
+594 VKEKKARN
-602 IEEIETELMHVEEDI
+602 LEEIENELMHVEEDI
-617 YTLECKMEQVVDV
+617 YAIECEMEHVADV
-630 EMLEQLYEE
+630 ERLEKLYEE
-639 KTKKELLRAEL
+639 KTMKELLRAKL
-650 YNALENIME
+650 YSELENIVE

>member
-1 MKRELFSFLFLCR
+1 
-14 KPWGNVSFPWFFI
+14 
-27 LKGVRKM
+27 M

-111 ESMTVYE
+111 EEMTVYD
-118 VLSSAFKIE
+118 VLSSAFKAE

-135 TLEKHMAEEQ
+135 TLEKNMAEER
-145 ESSVLQKL
+145 EPSALQKL
-153 MERYGIIQEKFAF
+153 MERYGVIQEKFAF

-174 NIMKVANGLQVIE
+174 NLMKVANGLQVTE

-241 NGTVVV
+241 NGTVMV

-276 YSRFVEE
+276 YSQFVEG

-294 FQEQQK
+294 YQEQQK

-359 QERSGKDVIV
+359 QERSGKDVVV
-369 MKEVSKGFAEHL
+369 MKEVSKGFAGHP

-417 KPDAGEI
+417 EPDAGEI

-438 AYGNM
+438 AYGNV

-452 ECVAVTEGEA
+452 EYVAVTEGEA

-551 IDECKLFEFAGN
+551 IDERKLFEFAGN

-585 GRKKIETVP
+585 GRKRIEIAP
-594 VKKKEVRN
+594 IKKKEVRN
-602 IEEIETELMHVEEDI
+602 VEEIETELMHVEEDI
-617 YTLECKMEQVVDV
+617 YKLECKMEHVVDV

-639 KTKKELLRAEL
+639 KAKQELLRAEL
-650 YNALENIME
+650 YNELENIVE

>member
-1 MKRELFSFLFLCR
+1 
-14 KPWGNVSFPWFFI
+14 
-27 LKGVRKM
+27 M

-86 SLDAGAIHMKK
+86 GLDAGAIHMKK

-145 ESSVLQKL
+145 ETSVLQKL

-174 NIMKVANGLQVIE
+174 NIMKVANGLQVTE
-187 LFPRSFLELSGGE
+187 LFPRSFVEISGGE

-241 NGTVVV
+241 NGTVMV

-294 FQEQQK
+294 YQEQQK

-359 QERSGKDVIV
+359 QERSGKDVVV

-417 KPDAGEI
+417 EPDAGEI

-462 RHILAKFLFYG
+462 RHILAEFLFYG

-551 IDECKLFEFAGN
+551 IDERKLFEFAGN

-570 WEEKL
+570 WEEKF

-585 GRKKIETVP
+585 GRKNIETVP

-650 YNALENIME
+650 YNELENIVE

>member
-1 MKRELFSFLFLCR
+1 M
-14 KPWGNVSFPWFFI
+14 GNVSFSWFFI

-47 GNIIFENISLEIKN
+47 GNNIFENISLEIKN

-74 KTTIFQLLTGME
+74 KTTIFGLLTGME

-111 ESMTVYE
+111 EVMTVYD
-118 VLSSAFKIE
+118 VLSSAFKVE
-127 KELEREMR
+127 KELEKEMHA
-135 TLEKHMAEEQ
+135 LEKNMAVEQ
-145 ESSVLQKL
+145 EQSALEKL
-153 MERYGIIQEKFAF
+153 MERYGVIQEKFAF

-174 NIMKVANGLQVIE
+174 NIMKVANGLQVTD
-187 LFPRSFLELSGGE
+187 LFSRVFTELSGGE

-241 NGTVVV
+241 TGTVMV

-263 DLEDGEIHVYHTN
+263 DLEDGAIHVYHTN
-276 YSRFVEE
+276 YSQFVEE

-294 FQEQQK
+294 YQEQQK

-328 RARSMERALER
+328 RARNMERALER
-339 MEKLKKPI
+339 IEKLKRPI

-359 QERSGKDVIV
+359 QERSGKDVVV
-369 MKEVSKGFAEHL
+369 MKEVSKGFAGQP
-381 LFNEANLHV
+381 LFEQANLHV

-417 KPDAGEI
+417 NPDVGEI

-438 AYGNM
+438 TYGNV

-452 ECVAVTEGEA
+452 EYVAVTEGEA

-575 ETQVIKQQRQ
+575 EKQVIKQKRQ
-585 GRKKIETVP
+585 GRKSVEMVP
-594 VKKKEVRN
+594 VKEKKARN
-602 IEEIETELMHVEEDI
+602 LEEIENELMHVEEDI
-617 YTLECKMEQVVDV
+617 YAIECEMEHVANVERLEK
-630 EMLEQLYEE
+630 LYEE
-639 KTKKELLRAEL
+639 KTMKELLRAKL
-650 YNALENIME
+650 YSELENIVE

>member
-1 MKRELFSFLFLCR
+1 
-14 KPWGNVSFPWFFI
+14 
-27 LKGVRKM
+27 M
-34 TICSVNNVTKSFG
+34 TICSVNNVKKSFG

-61 GERVGLVGRNGSG
+61 GERIGLVGRNGSG
-74 KTTIFQLLTGME
+74 KTTIFQLLTGIE
-86 SLDAGAIHMKK
+86 GLDAGAIHVKK
-97 GTRIGHVAQIPKFD
+97 GTRIGHVAQIPKFNN
-111 ESMTVYE
+111 EMNVYD
-118 VLSSAFKIE
+118 VLSSAFKKE
-127 KELEREMR
+127 KELEIEMHA
-135 TLEKHMAEEQ
+135 LEKNMAEEQ
-145 ESSVLQKL
+145 ESSALQKL
-153 MERYGIIQEKFAF
+153 MERYGVIQERYAF

-174 NIMKVANGLQVIE
+174 NIMKVANGLQVTE
-187 LFPRSFLELSGGE
+187 LFPRSFMELSGGE

-226 DLFAVEWLEQFLKEY
+226 DLFAAEWLEQFLKEY
-241 NGTVVV
+241 TGTVMV

-276 YSRFVEE
+276 YSQFVEE

-294 FQEQQK
+294 YQEQQK

-328 RARSMERALER
+328 RARNMERALER
-339 MEKLKKPI
+339 IEKLKRPI
-347 LERKQMGLQFEG
+347 LDRKQMGLQFEG
-359 QERSGKDVIV
+359 QERSGKDVVV
-369 MKEVSKGFAEHL
+369 MKEVSKGFAERS
-381 LFNEANLHV
+381 LFEKVNLHI

-408 LLKLLLEEI
+408 LLKLLLKEMQQ
-417 KPDAGEI
+417 DAGEI

-443 KSNVLEAFR
+443 KNNVLEAFR
-452 ECVAVTEGEA
+452 DCVAVTEGEA
-462 RHILAKFLFYG
+462 RHILARFLFYG

-496 MYQDINFLI
+496 MYQDVNFLI

-551 IDECKLFEFAGN
+551 IDEHKLFEFAGN

-570 WEEKL
+570 WEERIEK
-575 ETQVIKQQRQ
+575 QVVKQKQQQQ
-585 GRKKIETVP
+585 GNKALEVMPI
-594 VKKKEVRN
+594 KKKKSRDLEAVEN
-602 IEEIETELMHVEEDI
+602 ELMHIEEDI
-617 YTLECKMEQVVDV
+617 YALECKMENVVDV

-639 KTKKELLRAEL
+639 KTKKEFLRAEL
-650 YNALENIME
+650 YNELENIVE